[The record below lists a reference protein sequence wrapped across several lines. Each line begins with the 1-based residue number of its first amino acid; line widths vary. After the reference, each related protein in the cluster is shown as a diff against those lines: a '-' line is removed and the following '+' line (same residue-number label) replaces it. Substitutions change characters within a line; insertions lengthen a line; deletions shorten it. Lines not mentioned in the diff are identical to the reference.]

1 MACRLLT
8 GHGILSMLRDI
19 ERKFILIQLVLL
31 GLFAWGV
38 GFLYVVSTPLF
49 DSVQREWALFCF
61 AWEGLA
67 FAVPLTIARPIFR
80 PIQRYV
86 SQVQAGDALTAEQAA
101 LYHRKVLAYPFKVSL
116 VVMSGS
122 IVAYAVGSAQLRYF
136 ARLPWESVVITFI
149 CGLTSGLL
157 WGVLE
162 YFLLEYH
169 LRPLTGLATSPS
181 LSAPAERVSLKMK
194 IFACSLVLVVA
205 SLSFFGVAGYTR
217 AEAVLEQEI
226 GVRLSGRMRE
236 LADLMASL
244 PRVDGGGFSDA
255 WRWLAAEFPISPR
268 GYFHLV
274 DKSGRIVAT
283 HPASADAG
291 RQRLSQEAL
300 LPEVHTQ
307 ILTQFEGHV
316 TDRVDHS
323 KIISF
328 VGVPGT
334 RLKIVA
340 IAPLRDFSPQLD
352 QLLYSGLIGMAF
364 ALLLALGIGFLCA
377 RSITT
382 SLAAVT
388 RAAQSVAEK
397 RDLTQRVNF
406 LTNDEVGVLAHAFN
420 RMAEGLQTYSEG
432 LEGLVADRTRQLE
445 ERSAQLEA
453 TNRELSDF
461 LYVASHD
468 LRSPLINLAGF
479 SRSLQ
484 ESIGALD
491 AAVRE
496 AAPDGNGT
504 AAAAGGNGH
513 PTPQWP
519 ALRDEIGEALD
530 FILRSVA
537 KMDVL
542 VNALLDLS
550 RIETRPHVKQPIDTA
565 KLVAEILDAFH
576 YQIAAKQITVVTG
589 HLPVITGDPVRIN
602 QVFSNL
608 IDNAIKYMP
617 PHPAARIDVGCEES
631 GAERRFF
638 VRDTGPGI
646 RREDSDKIFRLFM
659 RLGGNGVAGD
669 GIGLATVRKIIEKHG
684 GKVWVD
690 SEFGAGSTFWF
701 SLPRSSNG
709 ASVAAQFSAPACT
722 QEA

>member
-1 MACRLLT
+1 
-8 GHGILSMLRDI
+8 MLR
-19 ERKFILIQLVLL
+19 ETQRKFILIQLGLL

-38 GFLYVVSTPLF
+38 GFLYVVSSPLF
-49 DSVQREWALFCF
+49 NSVQRNWALFCF

-67 FAVPLTIARPIFR
+67 FAVPLTVLRPIFR
-80 PIQRYV
+80 SIERYAT
-86 SQVQAGDALTAEQAA
+86 SLEAGDALSPEQAA
-101 LYHRKVLAYPFKVSL
+101 RYQRNVLAYPFKVGL
-116 VVMSGS
+116 IVLSGS
-122 IVAYAVGSAQLRYF
+122 IVAYALGSAQLRYF
-136 ARLPWESVVITFI
+136 ARLPWESAVITFI
-149 CGLTSGLL
+149 CGLTAGLL

-162 YFLLEYH
+162 YFLLEHY
-169 LRPLTGLATSPS
+169 LRPLTGLTAAQS
-181 LSAPAERVSLKMK
+181 LPPPGERVSLKMK
-194 IFACSLVLVVA
+194 IFACSLSLVVA
-205 SLSFFGVAGYTR
+205 ALSFFGVAGYTR

-226 GVRLSGRMRE
+226 GMRLSGRMRE
-236 LADLMASL
+236 LADLMGSL
-244 PRVDGGGFSDA
+244 PRADGDGISDA

-283 HPASADAG
+283 HPASAAAG
-291 RQRLSQEAL
+291 LRHLNEETL
-300 LPEVHTQ
+300 LPEVHTK
-307 ILTQFEGHV
+307 ILTQFEGRV
-316 TDRVDHS
+316 TDRVDFS
-323 KIISF
+323 KIIGF
-328 VGVPGT
+328 AGIPGT

-340 IAPLRDFSPQLD
+340 IAPLRDFSEQLD
-352 QLLYSGLIGMAF
+352 QLLYSGLAGMAF

-382 SLAAVT
+382 PLGAVT
-388 RAAQSVAEK
+388 RVAQSVAEK
-397 RDLTQRVNF
+397 HDLRQRVTF

-479 SRSLQ
+479 SRALQDSL
-484 ESIGALD
+484 GALD
-491 AAVRE
+491 AAMHDAV
-496 AAPDGNGT
+496 AGGNGS
-504 AAAAGGNGH
+504 AAAGGNGQ
-513 PTPQWP
+513 PTPQWS
-519 ALRDEIGEALD
+519 ALREEIDESLD

-550 RIETRPHVKQPIDTA
+550 RIETRPQVKQPIDTA

-576 YQIAAKQITVVTG
+576 YQIGRKKITVATG

-608 IDNAIKYMP
+608 IDNAIKYMAP
-617 PHPAARIDVGCEES
+617 QPAARIDVGCEES
-631 GAERRFF
+631 GDEQRFF

-646 RREDSDKIFRLFM
+646 RREDRDKIFRLFM
-659 RLGGNGVAGD
+659 RLGGNGVTGD
-669 GIGLATVRKIIEKHG
+669 GVGLAAVRKIVEKHG

-690 SEFGAGSTFWF
+690 SELGHGSTFWF
-701 SLPRSSNG
+701 SLPRSSHDG
-709 ASVAAQFSAPACT
+709 APVAARFAFAAQTVAERA
-722 QEA
+722 

>member
-1 MACRLLT
+1 
-8 GHGILSMLRDI
+8 MLRDI
-19 ERKFILIQLVLL
+19 ERKFILIQLILL

-38 GFLYVVSTPLF
+38 GFVYVVSTPLLN
-49 DSVQREWALFCF
+49 SVQRDWEFFCF

-67 FAVPLTIARPIFR
+67 FAVPLTIWRPMFR

-86 SQVQAGDALTAEQAA
+86 TQLQAGDALTPQQAA
-101 LYHRKVLAYPFKVSL
+101 LYHRQVLAYPFKVGL

-122 IVAYAVGSAQLRYF
+122 IVAYAVGSAQMRYF

-149 CGLTSGLL
+149 CGLASGLL

-169 LRPLTGLATSPS
+169 LRPLTALASSASHS
-181 LSAPAERVSLKMK
+181 LPPPAEQVSLKMK
-194 IFACSLVLVVA
+194 IFACSVVLVVA
-205 SLSFFGVAGYTR
+205 ALSFFGVAAYTR

-226 GVRLSGRMRE
+226 GVRLSGRMHE
-236 LADLMASL
+236 LADLMGSL
-244 PRVDGGGFSDA
+244 PRAEGGAISDA
-255 WRWLAAEFPISPR
+255 WRWVAAEYPVSPR

-274 DKSGRIVAT
+274 DRSGRVVAT
-283 HPASADAG
+283 HPANADTG
-291 RQRLSQEAL
+291 LQRLREAAL
-300 LPEVHTQ
+300 LPAVITR
-307 ILTQFEGHV
+307 ILTQVEGSV

-328 VGVPGT
+328 VDVPGT

-340 IAPLRDFSPQLD
+340 VAPLHDFSPQLD
-352 QLLYSGLIGMAF
+352 QLLYSGLVGMAF

-388 RAAQSVAEK
+388 RTAQSVAEK
-397 RDLTQRVNF
+397 HDLTQRVNF

-432 LEGLVADRTRQLE
+432 LEGLVAERTRQLE

-461 LYVASHD
+461 LYIASHD
-468 LRSPLINLAGF
+468 LRAPLINLAGF
-479 SRSLQ
+479 SRALQ
-484 ESIGALD
+484 DSIGTLD
-491 AAVRE
+491 A
-496 AAPDGNGT
+496 GSNGDRLP
-504 AAAAGGNGH
+504 H
-513 PTPQWP
+513 WE
-519 ALRDEIGEALD
+519 ALREEIGESLD
-530 FILRSVA
+530 FILRSVS

-542 VNALLDLS
+542 VNALLELS
-550 RIETRPHVKQPIDTA
+550 RIETRPQVTQPIDTA

-576 YQIAAKQITVVTG
+576 YQIAGKKISVATS
-589 HLPVITGDPVRIN
+589 HLPVISGDPVRIN

-608 IDNAIKYMP
+608 IDNAIKYMA
-617 PHPAARIDVGCEES
+617 PHPAARIVVGCEES
-631 GAERRFF
+631 GDEHCFF
-638 VRDTGPGI
+638 VRDNGPGI
-646 RREDSDKIFRLFM
+646 RREDCDKIFRLFM

-669 GIGLATVRKIIEKHG
+669 GIGLAAVRKIVEKHG

-690 SEFGAGSTFWF
+690 SELGKGSTFWF
-701 SLPRSSNG
+701 SLPRSSSDG
-709 ASVAAQFSAPACT
+709 ASVPAQVSFSTQASAEEAPGTAPFNGSGVP
-722 QEA
+722 AS

>member
-1 MACRLLT
+1 
-8 GHGILSMLRDI
+8 MLR
-19 ERKFILIQLVLL
+19 ETQRKFILIQLVLL

-49 DSVQREWALFCF
+49 NSVQRQWALFCF

-67 FAVPLTIARPIFR
+67 FAVPLTVVRPMFR
-80 PIQRYV
+80 SIQRYV
-86 SQVQAGDALTAEQAA
+86 TKLEAGEPLSPEQAA
-101 LYHRKVLAYPFKVSL
+101 LYQRKVLAYPFKVGL
-116 VVMSGS
+116 IVLSGS
-122 IVAYAVGSAQLRYF
+122 IVAYALGSAQMRYF
-136 ARLPWESVVITFI
+136 ARLPWESVVITFV
-149 CGLTSGLL
+149 CGLTAGLL

-162 YFLLEYH
+162 YFLLEHY
-169 LRPLTGLATSPS
+169 LRPLTGVAALASQS
-181 LSAPAERVSLKMK
+181 LPPPAERVSLKMK
-194 IFACSLVLVVA
+194 VFACSLALVVA

-226 GVRLSGRMRE
+226 GVRLSGRMHE

-244 PRVDGGGFSDA
+244 PPADGGGLSVA

-283 HPASADAG
+283 HPASAQAG
-291 RQRLSQEAL
+291 LHRLSEEAL
-300 LPEVHTQ
+300 LPAVHTK
-307 ILTQFEGHV
+307 ILTQFEGRV
-316 TDRVDHS
+316 TDRVEHS

-328 VGVPGT
+328 VGIPGT

-340 IAPLRDFSPQLD
+340 IAPLRDFSEQLD
-352 QLLYSGLIGMAF
+352 QLLYSGLVGMAF

-388 RAAQSVAEK
+388 RAAQSVAEQ
-397 RDLTQRVNF
+397 RDLTQRVTF

-420 RMAEGLQTYSEG
+420 RMAEGLQTYSDG
-432 LEGLVADRTRQLE
+432 LEGLVAERTRQLE

-479 SRSLQ
+479 SRALQ

-491 AAVRE
+491 AAVRD
-496 AAPDGNGT
+496 ADAVSNGT
-504 AAAAGGNGH
+504 AATGGNGH
-513 PTPQWP
+513 TPWP
-519 ALRDEIGEALD
+519 ALREEIGESLD

-550 RIETRPHVKQPIDTA
+550 RIESRPQVKQPIDTT

-576 YQIAAKQITVVTG
+576 YQIARKKITVATG

-608 IDNAIKYMP
+608 IDNAIKYLA
-617 PHPAARIDVGCEES
+617 PHPSARIDVGCEES
-631 GAERRFF
+631 DGEQRFF

-646 RREDSDKIFRLFM
+646 RRDDRDKIFRLFM
-659 RLGGNGVAGD
+659 RLGGSGVAGD
-669 GIGLATVRKIIEKHG
+669 GVGLAAVRKIVEKHG

-690 SEFGAGSTFWF
+690 SELGHGSTFWF
-701 SLPRSSNG
+701 SLPRSSSG
-709 ASVAAQFSAPACT
+709 SASVAAQFSVAAHPSA
-722 QEA
+722 EGV